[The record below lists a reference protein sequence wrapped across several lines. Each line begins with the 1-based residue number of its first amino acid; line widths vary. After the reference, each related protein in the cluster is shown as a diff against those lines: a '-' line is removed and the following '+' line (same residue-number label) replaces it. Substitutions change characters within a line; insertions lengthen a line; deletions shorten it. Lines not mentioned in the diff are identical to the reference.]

1 MRSVMGSAL
10 MALLVASEARA
21 ADPRPQGSGFV
32 LRGAAG
38 VGVGRYSIASFADDS
53 SWTRTGFAGG
63 AVVGFAGRRFEF
75 DLETAVQPFRVD
87 TPVVSQSFEA
97 VYFLPSVRIHGDH
110 RYLRLG
116 IGGVHDSFS
125 WGSSFGNENLLAL
138 SAAIG
143 YEFSKP
149 HGFPFAIEAYIRDG
163 SDFDSASGTAVGV
176 QLVGSW
182 YQHK

>member
-1 MRSVMGSAL
+1 MTIATFAL
-10 MALLVASEARA
+10 ASGEC
-21 ADPRPQGSGFV
+21 
-32 LRGAAG
+32 
-38 VGVGRYSIASFADDS
+38 
-53 SWTRTGFAGG
+53 TT
-63 AVVGFAGRRFEF
+63 
-75 DLETAVQPFRVD
+75 PF
-87 TPVVSQSFEA
+87 P
-97 VYFLPSVRIHGDH
+97 G
-110 RYLRLG
+110 
-116 IGGVHDSFS
+116 
-125 WGSSFGNENLLAL
+125 GSSFGNENLLAL